1 MRTKDLADL
10 ELIDRSDKEGGEE
23 RGLGSNKHLC
33 HCLDEF
39 EASLIYKTL
48 LQVWN
53 NK

>member
-1 MRTKDLADL
+1 MRTKELTDL
-10 ELIDRSDKEGGEE
+10 EHIDLSDKEGGGE

-39 EASLIYKTL
+39 EASLICKTL